1 VLTLNS
7 GPAVVA
13 LLASVHRRDRSL
25 AQVHATSTRVDGA
38 PAIRLDA
45 RERIAGQLRRVTST
59 HVYVD
64 GAELVAL
71 VPAGS

>member
-1 VLTLNS
+1 LTGLRRFAS
-7 GPAVVA
+7 TPA
-13 LLASVHRRDRSL
+13 
-25 AQVHATSTRVDGA
+25 
-38 PAIRLDA
+38 
-45 RERIAGQLRRVTST
+45 RIAGQLRRVTST